1 MHMPA
6 SSRARLEQALSKIA
20 DPEGE
25 GSRACLTL
33 YKESAKTAADAADK
47 RAREGASLGPLDGK
61 IVTIKDLFDV
71 AGEVTRAGSKILA
84 DEGKPAVA
92 DAPAIARLRS
102 AGAVIAAKTNMVE
115 FAFSAIGTN
124 PHYGTP
130 GNPADRS
137 RVPGGSTSG
146 GAVAVADG
154 MCELTIGSDTG
165 GSTRIPAALCGITGF
180 KPSKQRVPTDGAFPL
195 SFTLD
200 SVGPMAGNVK
210 DCADADAIMAGEKPE
225 PLHPAPLGAT
235 RLGIAQGLP
244 LSGLDKV
251 VGERFSSA
259 VTALGKT
266 GFQIADEKIPLID
279 EMAALV
285 ATGWLPPPEG
295 LSIHQDR
302 LKRRAADFDP
312 NIRVRLERAAQMSAA
327 HYISTLRERAR
338 LIRAM
343 HERLAGLDG
352 LLMPATPIVAP
363 TIAEVSAPAVFTEK
377 NLQLLRNTAIANCFD
392 LCAITLP
399 IPGNGLPAGLMIVSR
414 NGDDGKLLRI
424 ALAIEAIL
432 NDGVRGKGS
441 QP

>member
-1 MHMPA
+1 MLA
-6 SSRARLEQALSKIA
+6 SSRTRLEQALSTIA
-20 DPEGE
+20 DPNGE
-25 GSRACLTL
+25 GARACLTL
-33 YKESAKTAADAADK
+33 YKESALAAADAADK
-47 RAREGASLGPLDGK
+47 RARAGISLGPLDGK

-84 DEGKPAVA
+84 DEGKPASA
-92 DAPAIARLRS
+92 DAPVIARLRR

-130 GNPADRS
+130 GNPADRA

-180 KPSKQRVPTDGAFPL
+180 KPSRQRVPTDGAFPL
-195 SFTLD
+195 SCTLD
-200 SVGPMAGNVK
+200 SIGPMAGNVK
-210 DCADADAIMAGEKPE
+210 DCADADAIMAREE
-225 PLHPAPLGAT
+225 PGPFAPAPPSAI
-235 RLGIAQGLP
+235 RLGIARGRP
-244 LSGLDKV
+244 LDGLDATV
-251 VGERFSSA
+251 SARFSSA
-259 VTALGKT
+259 ISMFGKA
-266 GFQIADEKIPLID
+266 GLRIADEKIPLID

-295 LSIHQDR
+295 LVVHQDR
-302 LKRRAADFDP
+302 LKRRPQDFDP
-312 NIRVRLERAAQMSAA
+312 NIRVRLERAAAMPAA
-327 HYISTLRERAR
+327 HYIATLQERGR

-343 HERLAGLDG
+343 HDRLADLDG
-352 LLMPATPIVAP
+352 LVMPATPIVAP
-363 TIAEVSAPAVFTEK
+363 TIAEVSDATVFAEK
-377 NLQLLRNTAIANCFD
+377 NLLLIRNTAIANCFD

-399 IPGNGLPAGLMIVSR
+399 IPGTGLPVGLMIVSR
-414 NGDDGKLLRI
+414 NGDDRKLFRI

-432 NDGVRGKGS
+432 DGKRA
-441 QP
+441 P

>member
-1 MHMPA
+1 MST
-6 SSRARLEQALSKIA
+6 SSRVRLDQAFANIS
-20 DPEGE
+20 DPNGE

-33 YKESAKTAADAADK
+33 YKESAIAAADAADA
-47 RAREGASLGPLDGK
+47 RAHEGISLGPLDGK
-61 IVTIKDLFDV
+61 IITIKDLFDV

-84 DEGKPAVA
+84 DEGKPAAA
-92 DAPAIARLRS
+92 DAPVIARLRR

-130 GNPADRS
+130 GNPADRA

-195 SFTLD
+195 SVTLD
-200 SVGPMAGNVK
+200 SIGPMAGNVK
-210 DCADADAIMAGEKPE
+210 DCADADAIMAGEEPE
-225 PLHPAPLGAT
+225 PLTPALRSAI

-244 LSGLDKV
+244 LNGLDQV
-251 VGERFSSA
+251 VGARFSLA
-259 VTALGKT
+259 TAALGKA
-266 GFQIADEKIPLID
+266 GVALRDERISLID

-295 LSIHQDR
+295 LAIHHGR

-312 NIRVRLERAAQMSAA
+312 NIRVRLERAAAMPAA
-327 HYISTLRERAR
+327 HYIATLQERGR
-338 LIRAM
+338 LMRAM
-343 HERLAGLDG
+343 HERLADLDG

-363 TIAEVSAPAVFTEK
+363 TITEVSDTKVFTEK

-399 IPGNGLPAGLMIVSR
+399 IPGNGLPVGLMIVAR
-414 NGDDGKLLRI
+414 NGDDRKLFRL
-424 ALAIEAIL
+424 ALTLEAIL
-432 NDGVRGKGS
+432 NNGRAA
-441 QP
+441 

>member
-1 MHMPA
+1 MPA
-6 SSRARLEQALSKIA
+6 SSRARLEQALSNIA
-20 DPEGE
+20 DPKGE

-33 YKESAKTAADAADK
+33 YKESAIAAADAADR
-47 RAREGASLGPLDGK
+47 RARDGISLGPLDGK
-61 IVTIKDLFDV
+61 VITIKDLFDV

-84 DEGKPAVA
+84 DEEKPAEA
-92 DAPAIARLRS
+92 DAPVIARLRR
-102 AGAVIAAKTNMVE
+102 AGGVIVAKTNMVE

-130 GNPADRS
+130 GNPADRA

-180 KPSKQRVPTDGAFPL
+180 KPSKQRVPTEGAFPL

-210 DCADADAIMAGEKPE
+210 DCADADAIMAGDEAD
-225 PLHPAPLGAT
+225 PLAAAPLGAI
-235 RLGIAQGLP
+235 RLGVAQGLP
-244 LSGLDKV
+244 LDGLDKV

-259 VTALGKT
+259 LSAFGKA
-266 GFQIADEKIPLID
+266 GLVLHDEKIPLIE

-295 LSIHQDR
+295 LAVHQDR
-302 LKRRAADFDP
+302 LKRRPQDFDP
-312 NIRVRLERAAQMSAA
+312 NIRVRLERAAQMPAA
-327 HYISTLRERAR
+327 HYIATLQQRAR

-343 HERLAGLDG
+343 HARLADLDG

-363 TIAEVSAPAVFTEK
+363 TIAEVSDAAVFTQK

-392 LCAITLP
+392 LCSITLP
-399 IPGNGLPAGLMIVSR
+399 IPGNGLPAGMMIVSR
-414 NGDDGKLLRI
+414 NGDDRKLLRV
-424 ALAIEAIL
+424 AATLETIL
-432 NDGVRGKGS
+432 SGRRTA
-441 QP
+441 

>member
-1 MHMPA
+1 MST
-6 SSRARLEQALSKIA
+6 SSRVRLDQAFAKIS
-20 DPEGE
+20 DPNGE

-33 YKESAKTAADAADK
+33 YKESAMAAADAADK
-47 RAREGASLGPLDGK
+47 RARDGISLGPLDGK
-61 IVTIKDLFDV
+61 IITIKDLFDV
-71 AGEVTRAGSKILA
+71 AGEITRAGSKILA
-84 DEGKPAVA
+84 DEGKPAAA
-92 DAPAIARLRS
+92 DAPVIARLRR

-130 GNPADRS
+130 GNPADRG

-146 GAVAVADG
+146 GAVAVADR

-210 DCADADAIMAGEKPE
+210 DCADADAIMAGEE
-225 PLHPAPLGAT
+225 PQPPIPAPLGAI

-244 LSGLDKV
+244 LNDLDTV

-259 VTALGKT
+259 LTALGKA
-266 GFQIADEKIPLID
+266 GLLLRDEKIPLID
-279 EMAALV
+279 EMNALV

-295 LSIHQDR
+295 LAVHQDR
-302 LKRRAADFDP
+302 LKRRPADFDP
-312 NIRVRLERAAQMSAA
+312 NIRVRLERAAAMPAA
-327 HYISTLRERAR
+327 QYIATLLMRGR
-338 LIRAM
+338 LIGAM
-343 HERLAGLDG
+343 HERLADVDG
-352 LLMPATPIVAP
+352 LVMPTTPIVAP
-363 TIAEVSAPAVFTEK
+363 TIAEVSDPKVFGQK
-377 NLQLLRNTAIANCFD
+377 NMLLLRNTAIANCFD

-399 IPGNGLPAGLMIVSR
+399 IPGNGLPVGLMIVAR
-414 NGDDGKLLRI
+414 NGDDKKLFRI
-424 ALAIEAIL
+424 ALALEAVL
-432 NDGVRGKGS
+432 NNRRPV
-441 QP
+441 

>member
-1 MHMPA
+1 MPA
-6 SSRARLEQALSKIA
+6 SSRARLEQALSNIA
-20 DPEGE
+20 DPKGE

-33 YKESAKTAADAADK
+33 YKESAIAAADAADR
-47 RAREGASLGPLDGK
+47 RARDGISLGPLDGK
-61 IVTIKDLFDV
+61 VITIKDLFDV

-84 DEGKPAVA
+84 DEEKPAEA
-92 DAPAIARLRS
+92 DAPVIARLRR
-102 AGAVIAAKTNMVE
+102 AGGVIVAKTNMVE

-130 GNPADRS
+130 GNPADRA

-180 KPSKQRVPTDGAFPL
+180 KPSKQRVPTEGAFPL

-200 SVGPMAGNVK
+200 SIGPMAGNVQG
-210 DCADADAIMAGEKPE
+210 CADADAIMAGDEAD
-225 PLHPAPLGAT
+225 PLAAAPLGAI
-235 RLGIAQGLP
+235 RLGVAQGLP
-244 LSGLDKV
+244 LDSLDKS

-259 VTALGKT
+259 LSAFGKA
-266 GFQIADEKIPLID
+266 GLVLHDEKIPLIE

-295 LSIHQDR
+295 LAVHQDR
-302 LKRRAADFDP
+302 LKRRPQDFDP
-312 NIRVRLERAAQMSAA
+312 NIRVRLERAVQMPAA
-327 HYISTLRERAR
+327 HYIATLQQRAR

-343 HERLAGLDG
+343 HARLADLDG
-352 LLMPATPIVAP
+352 LLMPTTPIVAP
-363 TIAEVSAPAVFTEK
+363 TIAEVADTAVFTQK

-392 LCAITLP
+392 LCSVTLP
-399 IPGNGLPAGLMIVSR
+399 IPGNGLPAGMMIVSR
-414 NGDDGKLLRI
+414 NGDDRKLLRV
-424 ALAIEAIL
+424 AATLETIL
-432 NDGVRGKGS
+432 NGRRAA
-441 QP
+441 

>member
-1 MHMPA
+1 MPA
-6 SSRARLEQALSKIA
+6 SSSARLEQALSNIA
-20 DPEGE
+20 DPKGE

-33 YKESAKTAADAADK
+33 YKESAIAAADAADR
-47 RAREGASLGPLDGK
+47 RARDGISLGPLDGK
-61 IVTIKDLFDV
+61 VITIKDLFDV

-84 DEGKPAVA
+84 DEEKPAAA
-92 DAPAIARLRS
+92 DAPVIARLRR
-102 AGAVIAAKTNMVE
+102 AGAVIVAKTNMVE

-130 GNPADRS
+130 GNPADRA

-180 KPSKQRVPTDGAFPL
+180 KPSKQRVPTEGAFPL

-210 DCADADAIMAGEKPE
+210 DCADADAVMAGDEAD
-225 PLHPAPLGAT
+225 PLAAAPLGAI
-235 RLGIAQGLP
+235 RLGVAQGLP
-244 LSGLDKV
+244 LDGLDKV

-259 VTALGKT
+259 LSAFGKA
-266 GFQIADEKIPLID
+266 GLVLHDEKIPLIE

-295 LSIHQDR
+295 LAVHQDR
-302 LKRRAADFDP
+302 LKRRPQDFDP
-312 NIRVRLERAAQMSAA
+312 NIRVRLERAVQMPAA
-327 HYISTLRERAR
+327 HYIATLQQRAR

-343 HERLAGLDG
+343 HARLADLDG
-352 LLMPATPIVAP
+352 LLMPTTPIVAP
-363 TIAEVSAPAVFTEK
+363 TIAEVADAAVFTQK

-392 LCAITLP
+392 LCSITLP
-399 IPGNGLPAGLMIVSR
+399 IPGNGLPAGMMIVSR
-414 NGDDGKLLRI
+414 NGDDRKLLRV
-424 ALAIEAIL
+424 AATLETIL
-432 NDGVRGKGS
+432 SGRRTA
-441 QP
+441 